1 MLVELLGDSVGVRF
15 DLRELGIDVPL
26 RRVCHHV
33 CIDKF
38 FEQQADVAI
47 EPININARLAIPGV
61 ADELVVV
68 RVCIPRSLLQ
78 EFEKSDVV
86 TQGVVGGRASED
98 PSLGG
103 LTLIAFIASR
113 VVTAC
118 GRPNAC

>member
-47 EPININARLAIPGV
+47 EPINIDVRLAIPRV

-68 RVCIPRSLLQ
+68 RVCILRSLQ
-78 EFEKSDVV
+78 EFEEADVV

-103 LTLIAFIASR
+103 LTLIVFHR
-113 VVTAC
+113 FE
-118 GRPNAC
+118 GRHRM